1 MCWNP
6 HTTYGAHMLSSPFT
20 FISQRHKEPVRLGH
34 CPKVTQLVRDAG
46 RRLLKPRSLTPAV
59 TKTEPEER
67 AAAWKNHERL
77 LSQEMTLQE

>member
-1 MCWNP
+1 
-6 HTTYGAHMLSSPFT
+6 MLSSPFT

-46 RRLLKPRSLTPAV
+46 RWLLKPRSLTPAV

-67 AAAWKNHERL
+67 AAAGKNHERL